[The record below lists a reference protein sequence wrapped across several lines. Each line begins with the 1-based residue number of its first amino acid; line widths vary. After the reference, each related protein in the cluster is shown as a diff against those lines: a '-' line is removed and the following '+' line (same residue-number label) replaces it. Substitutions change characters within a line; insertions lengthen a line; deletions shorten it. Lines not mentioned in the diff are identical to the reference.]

1 MKKTKIIAIF
11 IAFAII
17 ISNCLPILNSIVYA
31 SPNKISTVFTANES
45 DGTLSLKQ
53 DGKAI
58 VFTMNEVQYE
68 ISVREVQSIDP
79 RVEDVKDIVY
89 RDAPDNDY
97 ISSNLIDYANMYF
110 RVDAINQNAS
120 ENDILLE
127 VGGHGVEL
135 SQGYSVKSLA
145 ELLATTDQPENDCLN
160 VYIRKAY
167 NNQGDPGN
175 PENPG
180 DPNNPGG
187 GNNEET
193 MSIVFD
199 NATISGNVVS
209 FALDEITTV
218 TATVTGANISNNMLE
233 FSWDDLNNVSF
244 TLSENYDNDKM
255 CVAVRGVNGYRGDL
269 SVNGLNANF
278 EGLNLPDGG
287 LHFSIEYK
295 QGNPGDPNNPGNPG
309 GHPDIDYSRLS
320 NLNIII
326 ENMAIESKMFY
337 GFDGTANIEVQQE
350 QNYGIDMTSDTL
362 CIRLATDITSKP
374 EFFGLFK
381 LDSGEVHGENDM
393 ENINNKLNIDM
404 ETLMSGGEISIP
416 INPSERYLIRVI
428 FHSHDLHEII
438 KDTVDKKATLNEDGI
453 INRSIQNTCILCGDI
468 VGGRGE
474 TFTIYHPQTI
484 ALSKTSY
491 IYNGKEQKPTAII
504 KDTQGNIIDSSNYTI
519 TYSSGCKNVGEYK
532 AIITFKEKYEGTKEL
547 TFKIN
552 KATYDMSKVKF
563 ENQTVTYNGKNQS
576 LKVTGL
582 PTGVKVTYTNN
593 GKKKIG
599 EYKVTAKFTGDTTNY
614 NAIPNKTAK
623 LTIVPKGTKL
633 SKLTKGSKQF
643 KATWKAQKTET
654 TGYELQYATNSK
666 FTSGKKTVNIK
677 KNKTT
682 SSTVKKLKA
691 KKKYYVRIRTYKT
704 VNGKKYYSGWSK
716 VLNVK
721 TK

>member
-1 MKKTKIIAIF
+1 MKRTKIIAIF

-175 PENPG
+175 PG

-209 FALDEITTV
+209 FALDEITTI

-233 FSWDDLNNVSF
+233 FPWDDLNNVSF
-244 TLSENYDNDKM
+244 TLSGNYNNDTM
-255 CVAVRGVNGYRGDL
+255 CVVVRGTNGY
-269 SVNGLNANF
+269 NANLSISNFVATF

-295 QGNPGDPNNPGNPG
+295 QGDPGGPNNPENPG
-309 GHPDIDYSRLS
+309 GHPDIDYSSLS
-320 NLNIII
+320 DLNIII

-337 GFDGTANIEVQQE
+337 GFDGTANIEVPQE

-362 CIRLATDITSKP
+362 YIKLATDITSKP
-374 EFFGLFK
+374 EFFGLYQ
-381 LDSGEVHGENDM
+381 LHSGEVHGEADM
-393 ENINNKLNIDM
+393 DQINENIDM

-438 KDTVDKKATLNEDGI
+438 EDTVTKKATLNEDGI
-453 INRSIQNTCILCGDI
+453 INRSIQNTCILCGDV

-474 TFTIYHPQTI
+474 TIAIYHPQTI
-484 ALSKTSY
+484 ALSNTSY
-491 IYNGKEQKPTAII
+491 IYNGKEQKPTVTI
-504 KDTQGNIIDSSNYTI
+504 KDTQGDIIDSSNYTI
-519 TYSSGCKNVGEYK
+519 TYSSGCKNVGTYK

-547 TFKIN
+547 SFKIN

-563 ENQTVTYNGKNQS
+563 ENQTVTFNGKNQS

-593 GKKKIG
+593 SKKKIG

-614 NAIPNKTAK
+614 NVIPNKIAK

-654 TGYELQYATNSK
+654 TGYELQYATNK
-666 FTSGKKTVNIK
+666 TFTSGKKTVNIK